1 MTVILPRLPRA
12 VADELLNG
20 FRSGEPMEPSQ
31 SHPAQ
36 IFAPL
41 GRRATA
47 EEISSLAERIES
59 TARRFGFPAKLEG
72 GRRIEFDRE
81 CAWEIY
87 DELRLPW
94 SEAGSPDV
102 WSFIALVAMPD
113 LTEWRFG
120 LRNAERWIG
129 SDLTR
134 HTWARAWW
142 RGALFFDH
150 RPTFE
155 RLSESDLNQ
164 LLERRS
170 IGGDPRLVAQLA
182 EATLLVPSESG
193 LPRRAVIRDAAK
205 RLRRRLAFVDVR
217 ALDDAELELA
227 CSSAVMETVAL
238 LTPAD
243 IEADPL
249 TDDDE

>member
-59 TARRFGFPAKLEG
+59 T
-72 GRRIEFDRE
+72 EFDRE